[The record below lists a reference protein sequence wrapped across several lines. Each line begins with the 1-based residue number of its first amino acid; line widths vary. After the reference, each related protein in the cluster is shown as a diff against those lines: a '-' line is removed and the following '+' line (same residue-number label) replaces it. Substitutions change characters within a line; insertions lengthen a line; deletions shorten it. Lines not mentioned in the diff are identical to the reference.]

1 MMPPLALRLRPV
13 LWFSGLLL
21 LILLVEYLVVQRPDF
36 STHPAL
42 PAAVTFDL
50 VVGLPLLFYFLVVRR
65 YHHAAHVRLTFA
77 EPVTVTAVRRTVR
90 QVAAYTQLM
99 A

>member
-21 LILLVEYLVVQRPDF
+21 ILFVEYLVVQRPDF
-36 STHPAL
+36 STRPAL

-65 YHHAAHVRLTFA
+65 CTTSPSVRLTFA
-77 EPVTVTAVRRTVR
+77 EPVTERLHAVRC
-90 QVAAYTQLM
+90 AK
-99 A
+99 